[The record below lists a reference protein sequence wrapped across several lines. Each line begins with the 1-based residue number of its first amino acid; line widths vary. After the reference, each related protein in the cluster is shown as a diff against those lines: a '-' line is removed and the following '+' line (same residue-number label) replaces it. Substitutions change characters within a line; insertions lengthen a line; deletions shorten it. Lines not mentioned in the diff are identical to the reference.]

1 MKKILAV
8 AIATAFAAPA
18 FAATSNVDIYGKL
31 HLSVNWFNDQPSNI
45 NDIGISNN
53 ASRFGLKGSEDLG
66 GGLKGIWQI
75 ESGVN
80 LDEQNGTLAN
90 RNSFVGLSGGWGTAL
105 IGNHDTPLKL
115 VGRKV
120 DLFGDTLA
128 DSRNVMGGGSDTRA
142 QNVVAYLTP
151 AMSGFSGAIAFT
163 TDLNVTQTYGPA
175 ATSGGTTAV
184 TASGDRENANAWNL
198 SAAYENG
205 PIYVGFG
212 YGDGDY
218 HENNGLEE
226 HWRLAGA
233 FSFGDFKVVGQ
244 YDALGSTSNNDFDAW
259 MIGGQFNMGAMAF
272 KANYMD
278 GEYDD
283 SSADPEQWTLGVDY
297 AMSKRTSVYALYV
310 GGEYITLG
318 KGASASDQVGSGVS
332 GGDISGLSFGV
343 VHSF

>member
-18 FAATSNVDIYGKL
+18 FAATSNVDVYGKL
-31 HLSVNWFNDQPSNI
+31 HMSVNWYNDQPSDI
-45 NDIGISNN
+45 NDIGISSN

-75 ESGVN
+75 ESGLN
-80 LDEQNGTLAN
+80 LDEQNGMLAN
-90 RNSFVGLSGGWGTAL
+90 RNSFVGLSGGFGTAL
-105 IGNHDTPLKL
+105 LGNHDTPLKL

-120 DLFGDTLA
+120 DLFGDTIA
-128 DSRNVMGGGSDTRA
+128 DSRNVMGGGSDGRA
-142 QNVVAYLTP
+142 QNVAAYLTP
-151 AMSGFSGAIAFT
+151 SMSGFSGAVAFT
-163 TDLNVTQTYGPA
+163 TDFKQSGS
-175 ATSGGTTAV
+175 TSL
-184 TASGDRENANAWNL
+184 GDSEEGSAWNL

-218 HENNGLEE
+218 HENNNLEE

-233 FSFGDFKVVGQ
+233 FNFGDFKVVGQ
-244 YDALGSTSNNDFDAW
+244 YDALGSTVGNDYDAW
-259 MIGGQFNMGAMAF
+259 MIGGQFNMGAMTF

-278 GEYDD
+278 GEFDN

-310 GGEYITLG
+310 GGEYINLG
-318 KGASASDQVGSGVS
+318 ARGGSSDQVGSGVS
-332 GGDISGLSFGV
+332 GGDISALSFGV
-343 VHSF
+343 VHNF

>member
-31 HLSVNWFNDQPSNI
+31 HLSVNWFNDQPSTI
-45 NDIGISNN
+45 NDIGISSN
-53 ASRFGLKGSEDLG
+53 ASRIGFKGSEDLG

-75 ESGVN
+75 ESGLN
-80 LDEQNGTLAN
+80 LDEQNGTLAS

-105 IGNHDTPLKL
+105 IGNHDTPLRL

-120 DLFGDTLA
+120 DLFGDTIA
-128 DSRNVMGGGSDTRA
+128 DSRNMMTLGSDTRA

-163 TDLNVTQTYGPA
+163 TDLN
-175 ATSGGTTAV
+175 TTTTGVNV
-184 TASGDRENANAWNL
+184 TATTSGDRENYNAWNL
-198 SAAYENG
+198 NAAYENG

-218 HENNGLEE
+218 HEANGLEE
-226 HWRLAGA
+226 TWRLAGA

-244 YDALGSTSNNDFDAW
+244 YDSQDAISGNDYDAW
-259 MIGGQFNMGAMAF
+259 MIGGAFQMGAMTF

-278 GEYDD
+278 GDYDL
-283 SSADPEQWTLGVDY
+283 STADPEQWTLGVDY

-310 GGEYITLG
+310 GGENITLG
-318 KGASASDQVGSGVS
+318 KGGSSSDQVGSGVT
-332 GGDISGLSFGV
+332 GGDIAALSFGV
-343 VHSF
+343 VHNF